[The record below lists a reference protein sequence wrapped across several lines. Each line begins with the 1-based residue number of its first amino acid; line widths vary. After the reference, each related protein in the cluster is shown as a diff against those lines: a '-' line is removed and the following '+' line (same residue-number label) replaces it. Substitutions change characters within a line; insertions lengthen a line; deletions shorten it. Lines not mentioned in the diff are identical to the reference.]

1 VNQPEEMR
9 VELRD
14 CWVLV
19 HDQPMTSLS
28 DLLPALELSATFERP
43 LLLVTEELDGDAL
56 STLVVNR
63 LKGALEVCAVR
74 VPGFGEAAAG
84 DPGGPGAC

>member
-1 VNQPEEMR
+1 LVAEAVGRIGADGIISVREEMGLESSARDHRRAPVSGGYLSPYFVNQPEEMR

-28 DLLPALELSATFERP
+28 ISCRRWSSRRP
-43 LLLVTEELDGDAL
+43 SSG
-56 STLVVNR
+56 R
-63 LKGALEVCAVR
+63 C
-74 VPGFGEAAAG
+74 
-84 DPGGPGAC
+84 CW